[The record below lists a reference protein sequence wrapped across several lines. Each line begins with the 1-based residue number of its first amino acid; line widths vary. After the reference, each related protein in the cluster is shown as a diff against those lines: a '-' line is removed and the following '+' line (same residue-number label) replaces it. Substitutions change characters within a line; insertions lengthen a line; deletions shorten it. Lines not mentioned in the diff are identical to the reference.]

1 MINTDIDIDVYDR
14 DAILATMP
22 CTIASMYKHNELT
35 KHNSGIYF
43 QDIPKNPFNN
53 IATIDYEEAEELGY
67 MKIDLLNNRMY
78 AGIRDEIH
86 LVELIN
92 KPVMWDLF
100 QHEEIIEKLYHVNK
114 YHYLM
119 NRLKPD
125 SIDKIAMIL
134 AIIRP
139 AKSHLQNKSW
149 EHIEQEVWIKD
160 SEDGY
165 QFKKSHAYS
174 YALALI
180 VQLNLLIENI

>member
-22 CTIASMYKHNELT
+22 CTLASMYKHNELT

-43 QDIPKNPFNN
+43 QDIPTNPYNGTS
-53 IATIDYEEAEELGY
+53 TIDYETAEDLGY
-67 MKIDLLNNRMY
+67 MKIDLLNNKMY
-78 AGIRDEIH
+78 AGVKSEQH
-86 LVELIN
+86 LEELI
-92 KPVMWDLF
+92 KRPVIWELF
-100 QHEEIIEKLYHVNK
+100 QHEEVVEKLYHVNK
-114 YHYLM
+114 YVYLLK
-119 NRLKPD
+119 RLKPD
-125 SIDKIAMIL
+125 SIDQIAMIL

-149 EHIEQEVWIKD
+149 DVIEQNVWVKD
-160 SEDGY
+160 AEDGY

-180 VQLNLLIENI
+180 VQLNLLIESL